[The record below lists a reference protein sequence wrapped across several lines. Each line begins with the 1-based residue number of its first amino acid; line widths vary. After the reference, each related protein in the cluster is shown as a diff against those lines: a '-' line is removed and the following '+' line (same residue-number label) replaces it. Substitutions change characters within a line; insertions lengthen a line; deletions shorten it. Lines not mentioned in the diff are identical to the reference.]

1 MRTGGA
7 KAPEKRQSQKSE
19 FISTAIFILVT
30 VLNFWKGRKLR
41 IWALHLRKTP
51 TQKKKAF
58 GLKSCGA
65 FGNKAFGKLGET

>member
-51 TQKKKAF
+51 T
-58 GLKSCGA
+58 
-65 FGNKAFGKLGET
+65 